1 MIELSKKKKTQDQLL
16 NRILINI
23 GIAVIA
29 YILLYILY
37 AKFYLAPAIPI
48 GIAFIVIAIA
58 GYILSGLKVI
68 NVKNYAHMFLAF
80 GLCLLFTRLSVFAGT
95 ILGIEKFIELINTS
109 KLFKVLMNSRY
120 EVIFITWL
128 GVAYLAVMLIYNT
141 IRICRT
147 GKKSK

>member
-1 MIELSKKKKTQDQLL
+1 MSKKKKTQDQLL

-147 GKKSK
+147 GK

>member
-1 MIELSKKKKTQDQLL
+1 MSHKKKTQEQLF

-37 AKFYLAPAIPI
+37 AKFYLVPAIPI
-48 GIAFIVIAIA
+48 GIAFIVIAVI
-58 GYILSGLKVI
+58 GYIVSGLKLI
-68 NVKNYAHMFLAF
+68 RVKNYAHMFLAF
-80 GLCLLFTRLSVFAGT
+80 GLCLLFTRMSVFVGT
-95 ILGIEKFIELINTS
+95 VLGMEKFIELINTS
-109 KLFKVLMNSRY
+109 GLFKMIMNSRY

-128 GVAYLAVMLIYNT
+128 GAAYLAVMLIYNT
-141 IRICRT
+141 VMISRA

>member
-1 MIELSKKKKTQDQLL
+1 MSQKKKTQEQLF

-48 GIAFIVIAIA
+48 GIAFIVIAVI
-58 GYILSGLKVI
+58 GYIVSGLKLI
-68 NVKNYAHMFLAF
+68 KVKNYAHMFLAF

-95 ILGIEKFIELINTS
+95 VLGMEKFIELINTS
-109 KLFKVLMNSRY
+109 GLFKMIRNSRY

-128 GVAYLAVMLIYNT
+128 GAAYLAVMLIYNT
-141 IRICRT
+141 VMISRA

>member
-58 GYILSGLKVI
+58 GYILSGLKVV

-80 GLCLLFTRLSVFAGT
+80 GL
-95 ILGIEKFIELINTS
+95 
-109 KLFKVLMNSRY
+109 
-120 EVIFITWL
+120 
-128 GVAYLAVMLIYNT
+128 
-141 IRICRT
+141 
-147 GKKSK
+147 